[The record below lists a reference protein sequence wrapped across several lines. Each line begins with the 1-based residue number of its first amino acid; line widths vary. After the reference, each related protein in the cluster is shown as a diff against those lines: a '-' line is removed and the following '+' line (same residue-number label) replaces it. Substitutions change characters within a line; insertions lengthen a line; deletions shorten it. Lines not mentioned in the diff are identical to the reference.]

1 MIRGLAGLALFALAV
16 AGGGWGHAL
25 AQVAL
30 VATWAL
36 AGLGLV
42 LVVGQTGQLS
52 LGHGAMLALGA
63 YVQAGLVAAGLPAL
77 LALPVAAAA
86 GAALGL
92 LASLPGRRLGGLA
105 FGMSTLAF
113 ALIVEELLV
122 RLAPWTGGAAGQV
135 VPAFTVGPWRLS
147 SPVAQA
153 ALSVAVLTLAWLACR
168 RLIGSALGRA
178 WRASRDNEAAAMAI
192 GVDVGAVRQAAFVAG
207 GALGALAGALS
218 AHWLG
223 YLSPEQF
230 GLGLSFELLMM
241 VFVGGVRTPSGAL
254 LGGVVMVALPQLIAI
269 ARGALPVLGGGAAGL
284 EVLLFGAVLVVIV
297 LARPAG
303 LAGDGR

>member
-1 MIRGLAGLALFALAV
+1 
-16 AGGGWGHAL
+16 
-25 AQVAL
+25 
-30 VATWAL
+30 
-36 AGLGLV
+36 
-42 LVVGQTGQLS
+42 
-52 LGHGAMLALGA
+52 
-63 YVQAGLVAAGLPAL
+63 
-77 LALPVAAAA
+77 
-86 GAALGL
+86 
-92 LASLPGRRLGGLA
+92 
-105 FGMSTLAF
+105 
-113 ALIVEELLV
+113 
-122 RLAPWTGGAAGQV
+122 
-135 VPAFTVGPWRLS
+135 
-147 SPVAQA
+147 
-153 ALSVAVLTLAWLACR
+153 
-168 RLIGSALGRA
+168 
-178 WRASRDNEAAAMAI
+178 MAI